1 MKTPLST
8 ELLTMLVMLLLG
20 AGMLVVCSDVPRDS
34 MAGEPALEPG
44 RPAAETAVNE
54 MANEADI
61 EPIDQSE
68 ALPGDDL
75 SVALV
80 RWQGDY
86 DAMVERR
93 MVRILVPYSMTDFFL
108 DGATK
113 RGIVAAL
120 GRELEQ
126 EINRRA
132 RLRTRLVHV
141 VFIPTPRDLL
151 IPWLVEGR
159 GDIAA
164 GGVAVTDESRAIV
177 DFTRPFIRDSKEIVC
192 TGPGVPGLTS
202 VDDLSGREVYVQ
214 ASSSYRKSVDALNRS
229 FKLRGLAPID
239 VVTIDESLETDEL
252 LDMVQAGLMPMTIV
266 DQHLAEFWGQ
276 VFSKLTLHPHVVVA
290 AERDFAWAFRKGSP
304 QLEKVLNAF
313 LTPRRHRTKFGNII
327 VRRYLQNCNWVRG
340 STVSADRTRFE
351 QTRPLFN
358 RHGGTYNLDP
368 LLLTALA
375 YQESRLNQRM
385 RSPAGAIGIMQLL
398 PSTGNSMNVGDIAR
412 LEPNIH
418 AGAKYFRL
426 LMDTV
431 EDPEVDELNRIF
443 FALASYNGGQN
454 RIRRLRRDTAARG
467 LNPNLWFDN
476 VELSVARV
484 IGRETVQYVGNI
496 YKLYL
501 AFRMV
506 EERRGERAHRTDER
520 MEPAPPRVPSPQS
533 PRMVP
538 GPFGVH
544 RTFRPS

>member
-1 MKTPLST
+1 MKTHLST
-8 ELLTMLVMLLLG
+8 GLLTMLTMLLLG
-20 AGMLVVCSDVPRDS
+20 AGMLVACSDEPRES
-34 MAGEPALEPG
+34 VTSSPVEELEKPPAET
-44 RPAAETAVNE
+44 PAAE
-54 MANEADI
+54 MANEADV
-61 EPIDQSE
+61 EPIDQSPL
-68 ALPGDDL
+68 LPEDDL
-75 SVALV
+75 SVALA
-80 RWQGDY
+80 RWEGDY
-86 DAMVERR
+86 DDMVERR

-126 EINRRA
+126 EINRREG
-132 RLRTRLVHV
+132 LRTRLVHV

-151 IPWLVEGR
+151 IPWLVEGI

-164 GGVAVTDESRAIV
+164 GGLTVTDERREIV

-202 VDDLSGREVYVQ
+202 VEDLSGREVYVQ
-214 ASSSYRKSVDALNRS
+214 ASSSYRESIAALNRS
-229 FKLRGLAPID
+229 FEARGLAPID
-239 VVTIDESLETDEL
+239 VVTIDEPLETDEV
-252 LDMVQAGLMPMTIV
+252 LDMVQAGLIPMTVV

-276 VFSKLTLHPHVVVA
+276 VFSNLTLHPDVVVA

-304 QLEKVLNAF
+304 QLEEVLNAF
-313 LTPRRHRTKFGNII
+313 LTPRRHRTKFGNMV

-351 QTRPLFN
+351 QTRPLFD
-358 RHGGTYNLDP
+358 RYGGSYSIDP

-375 YQESRLNQRM
+375 YQESRLDQRM
-385 RSPAGAIGIMQLL
+385 RSPAGAIGVMQLL
-398 PSTGNSMNVGDIAR
+398 RSTGDWMNVGDITL
-412 LEPNIH
+412 LEPNIN

-431 EDPEVDELNRIF
+431 EDQEVDELNRIF
-443 FALASYNGGQN
+443 FALASYNGGQT
-454 RIRRLRRDTAARG
+454 RIRRLRRETAAQG
-467 LNPNLWFDN
+467 LDPNVWFDN
-476 VELSVARV
+476 VELSAARV

-506 EERRGERAHRTDER
+506 EERRGERAHRADGRRES
-520 MEPAPPRVPSPQS
+520 ALSSP
-533 PRMVP
+533 
-538 GPFGVH
+538 
-544 RTFRPS
+544 